1 MAGRP
6 REFDIDTALDRAI
19 EVFFKKGYEKASLDD
34 LTSAMNIK
42 RPSLYKAFGNKET
55 LFRTALE
62 TYHDRDLNQLR
73 TLLSSEANPIKGVEV
88 ALLAIANNHIET
100 KLGCL
105 IANSGNMV
113 HNDEGYDEIQEMLQK
128 LIQNNEDTLYT
139 HFESAKEHGY
149 LSQDEDER
157 ALAQYF
163 NGVLQGMAVIGRINN
178 SSEALLNIAHQAIRI
193 ISD

>member
-62 TYHDRDLNQLR
+62 TYHDRNLNQLR
-73 TLLSSEANPIKGVEV
+73 TLLSSEANPIKGIEV
-88 ALLAIANNHIET
+88 ALLAIANDHIET

-113 HNDEGYDEIQEMLQK
+113 HNEGYDEIQEMLQK
-128 LIQNNEDTLYT
+128 LIQNNEDMLYT
-139 HFESAKEHGY
+139 HFKSAKEHGY
-149 LSQDEDER
+149 LSQDEDAR